1 MSIAIADENFFNKGL
16 KLFKDKKYEDARFMF
31 ERGIVFNPKD
41 SNSYLYLAKIY
52 NIQEDQ
58 DKEEKNLEATLLI
71 EPNNEEAILM
81 SMKIALERSN
91 YSKVKDLS
99 NTFSKVCKK
108 LCNENKEILDTLAN
122 IEPKKMSLDKNL
134 NKILIIDFGSQFT
147 QLIARRIR
155 ESGVYSEIISH
166 KKVKNKNI
174 DNSIK
179 GIILSGGPLNVYQI
193 NKYSFDK
200 RIIENQIPVLGIC
213 FGHQI
218 LSKLNGGRVKQSKYR
233 EFGLANIRKKRE
245 SILTKNFFNKKNI
258 NKVWMSHA
266 DQVSKLPKNFNVIAS
281 SQNSKFAIIENKKKN
296 FYGVQFHPEVTHTE
310 NGKKLINNFIF
321 LICKIKRN
329 WSSKDQK
336 IKLIK
341 DVQNLVGKNK
351 VICALS
357 GGVDSS
363 VVAQLLNKAIGKNLF
378 CIFVNTGLLRKNE
391 EIQVVKTFKK
401 KLKINLIYV
410 NAENEF
416 LRKLNNVSDP
426 EKKRKIIGNLFIK
439 IFERYAKRIKNVKF
453 LAQGTLYPDLIESKS
468 VTGSQTS
475 KIKSHHNVGGLPKK
489 MKLKLVEPLKFLFK
503 DEVRKLGLELK
514 LSKEIISRHPFP
526 GPGLAIRM
534 PGIITK
540 EKIKILKE
548 ADNYFIQ
555 ALREHNL
562 YNKIWQA
569 YAALLPVK
577 TVGVMGDNRT
587 YEYLCLLRAITSEDG
602 MTADFYDFKKSFI
615 QMISNKIVN
624 SIRGV
629 NRVVYDVTSK
639 PPSTIELE

>member
-1 MSIAIADENFFNKGL
+1 
-16 KLFKDKKYEDARFMF
+16 
-31 ERGIVFNPKD
+31 
-41 SNSYLYLAKIY
+41 
-52 NIQEDQ
+52 
-58 DKEEKNLEATLLI
+58 
-71 EPNNEEAILM
+71 
-81 SMKIALERSN
+81 
-91 YSKVKDLS
+91 
-99 NTFSKVCKK
+99 
-108 LCNENKEILDTLAN
+108 
-122 IEPKKMSLDKNL
+122 MSLDKNL

-363 VVAQLLNKAIGKNLF
+363 VVAQLLNKAIGKKLF

-410 NAENEF
+410 NAQNEF

>member
-1 MSIAIADENFFNKGL
+1 M
-16 KLFKDKKYEDARFMF
+16 
-31 ERGIVFNPKD
+31 
-41 SNSYLYLAKIY
+41 
-52 NIQEDQ
+52 
-58 DKEEKNLEATLLI
+58 NLD
-71 EPNNEEAILM
+71 N
-81 SMKIALERSN
+81 
-91 YSKVKDLS
+91 
-99 NTFSKVCKK
+99 
-108 LCNENKEILDTLAN
+108 
-122 IEPKKMSLDKNL
+122 SLD
-134 NKILIIDFGSQFT
+134 KILIIDFGSQFT

-155 ESGVYSEIISH
+155 ELGVFSEIISH
-166 KKVKNKNI
+166 KKISNKNI
-174 DNSIK
+174 NSSVK

-200 RIIENQIPVLGIC
+200 KIIEKRVPILGIC

-218 LSKLNGGRVKQSKYR
+218 LSKLNGGKVKQSKFR
-233 EFGLANIRKKRE
+233 EFGLANIKKKKE
-245 SILTKNFFNKKNI
+245 SILVKNFFNKKKE

-266 DQVSKLPKNFNVIAS
+266 DQVSKLPKNFSVIAS
-281 SQNSKFAIIENKKKN
+281 SQNSKFAIIENKSKN
-296 FYGVQFHPEVTHTE
+296 YYGVQFHPEVTHTK
-310 NGKKLINNFIF
+310 NGKNLIKNFIF
-321 LICKIKRN
+321 SICKIKKN

-341 DVQNLVGKNK
+341 EVREQVGQNK

-363 VVAQLLNKAIGKNLF
+363 VVAQLLNKAVGKKLY

-410 NAENEF
+410 NAEKEF
-416 LRKLNNVSDP
+416 LKKLNNISDP

-439 IFERYAKRIKNVKF
+439 IFERYAKKIKNVKF
-453 LAQGTLYPDLIESKS
+453 LAQGTLYPDLIESRS

-489 MKLKLVEPLKFLFK
+489 MRLKLVEPLKFLFK
-503 DEVRKLGLELK
+503 DEVRKLGLELN
-514 LSKEIISRHPFP
+514 LSNEIVFRHPFP

-548 ADNYFIQ
+548 ADYFFIK
-555 ALREHNL
+555 ALKDNNL
-562 YNKIWQA
+562 YNDIWQA

-602 MTADFYDFKKSFI
+602 MTADFYDFKKKFI

-624 SIRGV
+624 SIRGI

>member
-1 MSIAIADENFFNKGL
+1 M
-16 KLFKDKKYEDARFMF
+16 
-31 ERGIVFNPKD
+31 
-41 SNSYLYLAKIY
+41 
-52 NIQEDQ
+52 
-58 DKEEKNLEATLLI
+58 
-71 EPNNEEAILM
+71 IL
-81 SMKIALERSN
+81 N
-91 YSKVKDLS
+91 
-99 NTFSKVCKK
+99 
-108 LCNENKEILDTLAN
+108 
-122 IEPKKMSLDKNL
+122 KNL

-155 ESGVYSEIISH
+155 EFGVFSEIVSH
-166 KKVKNKNI
+166 KKVKNKDI
-174 DNSIK
+174 DNSVK

-200 RIIENQIPVLGIC
+200 RIIKNQVPVLGIC

-218 LSKLNGGRVKQSKYR
+218 LSKLNGGKVKQSKYR
-233 EFGLANIRKKRE
+233 EFGLANINKKRE
-245 SILTKNFFNKKNI
+245 SILTKNFFNKKDI

-266 DQVSKLPKNFNVIAS
+266 DEVSKLPKNFKVIAS
-281 SQNSKFAIIENKKKN
+281 SQNSKFAIIENKKEN

-341 DVQNLVGKNK
+341 DVRELVGKNK

-363 VVAQLLNKAIGKNLF
+363 VVAQLLNKAIGKKLY

-391 EIQVVKTFKK
+391 ETQVVKTFKK

-410 NAENEF
+410 NAEREF
-416 LRKLNNVSDP
+416 LRKLNKVSDP

-555 ALREHNL
+555 ALRDHNL

-602 MTADFYDFKKSFI
+602 MTADFYDLKKTFI

-624 SIRGV
+624 GIRGI

>member
-1 MSIAIADENFFNKGL
+1 
-16 KLFKDKKYEDARFMF
+16 
-31 ERGIVFNPKD
+31 
-41 SNSYLYLAKIY
+41 
-52 NIQEDQ
+52 
-58 DKEEKNLEATLLI
+58 
-71 EPNNEEAILM
+71 
-81 SMKIALERSN
+81 
-91 YSKVKDLS
+91 
-99 NTFSKVCKK
+99 
-108 LCNENKEILDTLAN
+108 
-122 IEPKKMSLDKNL
+122 MSLDHSL

-155 ESGVYSEIISH
+155 ELGVFSEIISH
-166 KKVKNKNI
+166 KKIKNKDIN
-174 DNSIK
+174 NSIK
-179 GIILSGGPLNVYQI
+179 GIILSGGPLNVYEI

-200 RIIENQIPVLGIC
+200 KIIENEIPVLGIC

-218 LSKLNGGRVKQSKYR
+218 LSKLNGGKVKQSKHR
-233 EFGLANIRKKRE
+233 EFGLAKIYKKKN
-245 SILTKNFFNKKNI
+245 SLLTKNFFKNKKI
-258 NKVWMSHA
+258 TKVWMSHA
-266 DQVSKLPKNFNVIAS
+266 DQVFKLPKNFNVIAS
-281 SQNSKFAIIENKKKN
+281 SLNSKFSIVENKYKKY
-296 FYGVQFHPEVTHTE
+296 YGVQFHPEVTHTQ
-310 NGKKLINNFIF
+310 NGKKIISNFIF
-321 LICKIKRN
+321 LICKMKKN

-336 IKLIK
+336 FKLIK
-341 DVQNLVGKNK
+341 DVKNQIRDNK

-363 VVAQLLNKAIGKNLF
+363 VVAQLLNKAIGKKLY

-391 EIQVVKTFKK
+391 EKQVLDTFKK
-401 KLKINLIYV
+401 RLKINLIYV
-410 NAENEF
+410 NAEKEF
-416 LRKLNNVSDP
+416 IKKLTNVSDP

-439 IFERYAKRIKNVKF
+439 IFERYAKKIKNVKF

-503 DEVRKLGLELK
+503 DEVRKLGLELN
-514 LSKEIISRHPFP
+514 LSKDIISRHPFP

-534 PGIITK
+534 PGIITY

-548 ADNYFIQ
+548 ADFYFIK
-555 ALREHNL
+555 ALREHGL
-562 YNKIWQA
+562 YHKIWQA

-587 YEYLCLLRAITSEDG
+587 YEHICLLRAITSEDG
-602 MTADFYDFKKSFI
+602 MTADFFDFPKGFMQS
-615 QMISNKIVN
+615 ISNQIIN
-624 SIRGV
+624 NIRGI

>member
-1 MSIAIADENFFNKGL
+1 
-16 KLFKDKKYEDARFMF
+16 
-31 ERGIVFNPKD
+31 
-41 SNSYLYLAKIY
+41 
-52 NIQEDQ
+52 
-58 DKEEKNLEATLLI
+58 
-71 EPNNEEAILM
+71 
-81 SMKIALERSN
+81 
-91 YSKVKDLS
+91 
-99 NTFSKVCKK
+99 
-108 LCNENKEILDTLAN
+108 
-122 IEPKKMSLDKNL
+122 MSLDQSL

-155 ESGVYSEIISH
+155 ELGVFSEIVSH
-166 KKVKNKNI
+166 KKIKNKDI
-174 DNSIK
+174 DYNIK
-179 GIILSGGPLNVYQI
+179 GIILSGGPLNVYEI
-193 NKYSFDK
+193 KKYSFDK
-200 RIIENQIPVLGIC
+200 KIIENGVPILGIC

-218 LSKLNGGRVKQSKYR
+218 LSKLNGGKVKQSKHR
-233 EFGLANIRKKRE
+233 EFGLANIYKKKE
-245 SILTKNFFNKKNI
+245 SLLIKNFFNNKKI

-266 DQVSKLPKNFNVIAS
+266 DQVSKLPKDFNVIAS
-281 SQNSKFAIIENKKKN
+281 SQNSKFAIIENKFKK

-321 LICKIKRN
+321 LICKMKKN
-329 WSSKDQK
+329 WSSKEQK

-341 DVQNLVGKNK
+341 DIKYQVGKNK

-363 VVAQLLNKAIGKNLF
+363 VVAQLLNKAIRKKLY
-378 CIFVNTGLLRKNE
+378 CIFVNTGLLRKDE
-391 EIQVVKTFKK
+391 EKQVVETFKR

-410 NAENEF
+410 NAEKEF
-416 LRKLNNVSDP
+416 IKKLTNVSNP

-439 IFERYAKRIKNVKF
+439 IFEKYARKIKNVKF

-489 MKLKLVEPLKFLFK
+489 MKLKLIEPLKFLFK
-503 DEVRKLGLELK
+503 DEVRKLGLELN
-514 LSKEIISRHPFP
+514 LSSEIISRHPFP

-540 EKIKILKE
+540 EKINILKE
-548 ADNYFIQ
+548 ADYYFIQ
-555 ALREHNL
+555 ALKDHGL
-562 YNKIWQA
+562 YHKIWQA

-602 MTADFYDFKKSFI
+602 MTADFYEFKKPFV

-624 SIRGV
+624 SIRGI
-629 NRVVYDVTSK
+629 NRVVYDITSK

>member
-1 MSIAIADENFFNKGL
+1 
-16 KLFKDKKYEDARFMF
+16 
-31 ERGIVFNPKD
+31 
-41 SNSYLYLAKIY
+41 
-52 NIQEDQ
+52 
-58 DKEEKNLEATLLI
+58 
-71 EPNNEEAILM
+71 
-81 SMKIALERSN
+81 
-91 YSKVKDLS
+91 
-99 NTFSKVCKK
+99 
-108 LCNENKEILDTLAN
+108 
-122 IEPKKMSLDKNL
+122 MSLDQNL
-134 NKILIIDFGSQFT
+134 DKVVIIDFGSQFT

-155 ESGVYSEIISH
+155 ELGVFSEIVSH
-166 KKVKNKNI
+166 KKIRTI
-174 DNSIK
+174 DISQSVR

-200 RIIENQIPVLGIC
+200 KILELNIPILGIC

-218 LSKLNGGRVKQSKYR
+218 LSKLNGGRVKQSKHR
-233 EFGLANIRKKRE
+233 EFGLANIFKKRD
-245 SILTKNFFNKKNI
+245 SLLTKNFYGVKKTNE
-258 NKVWMSHA
+258 VWMSHA
-266 DQVSKLPKNFNVIAS
+266 DQVSKLPKNFKVIAS
-281 SQNSKFAIIENKKKN
+281 STNSKYAIVENKLKK

-310 NGKKLINNFIF
+310 NGKKLISNFVF

-329 WSSKDQK
+329 WSSRDQK
-336 IKLIK
+336 IKLITEVR
-341 DVQNLVGKNK
+341 DQVGTNK

-363 VVAQLLNKAIGKNLF
+363 VVAQLLNKAIGKKLY

-391 EIQVVKTFKK
+391 ETQVVRTFKK
-401 KLKINLIYV
+401 KLKMNLIYV
-410 NAENEF
+410 KAEKEF
-416 LRKLNNVSDP
+416 LGKLKNVSDP

-439 IFERYAKRIKNVKF
+439 IFERYAKKIKNVKF

-489 MKLKLVEPLKFLFK
+489 MNLNLVEPLKFLFK

-534 PGIITK
+534 PGIITN

-548 ADNYFIQ
+548 ADYYFIQ
-555 ALREHNL
+555 ALREYGL
-562 YNKIWQA
+562 YHKIWQA

-587 YEYLCLLRAITSEDG
+587 YEYLCLLRAITSQDG
-602 MTADFYDFKKSFI
+602 MTADFFEFRKSFM
-615 QMISNKIVN
+615 QTISNKIVN
-624 SIRGV
+624 SIRGI